1 MKVIHELKLDLLH
14 QGIPQRI
21 TAVQCDSCSRV
32 LALQLF
38 ADHRPWAVPE
48 DIQVLIRYRKS
59 DRTGGVYDTL
69 PNGDPAWEIRNGVLM
84 VTLAPQA
91 LTVPGETPLAITLL
105 QGDQQ
110 LTTFPLVMD
119 VQPQPDCNV
128 ASENYR
134 YVAAFL
140 PQPSSSAQV
149 GHVLQVAQVDN
160 AGRILDLKATD
171 PGLTAV
177 EQQLLLQL
185 LRNATYDQ
193 DVSNLL
199 SALDARWNGGDVAEV
214 PIGLRVLYSGEAQPV
229 GTPLSSLFAHLSVY
243 VHFAD
248 GTRRL
253 LGNTEYTLAGHDI
266 AAGNNTVTVCYSNLT
281 ATFQVIGASANHF
294 TVTNQMTNALTNN
307 TLNLVKADSYYTA
320 CITAAEGYALVYV
333 NVTMGGSD
341 ITESAYS
348 DGTITIHAVTGD
360 VVITAVAEDAATAQI
375 LLADTDGALLKS
387 FDGYYLAVAE
397 I

>member
-21 TAVQCDSCSRV
+21 TAVQCDSCSRI

-38 ADHRPWAVPE
+38 SGHRPWAVPE

-69 PNGDPAWEIRNGVLM
+69 PNGEPAWEISHGTLM

-91 LTVPGETPLAITLL
+91 LTVPGETSLAVTLL
-105 QGDQQ
+105 RGEQQ
-110 LTTFPLVMD
+110 LTTFPLVID
-119 VQPQPDCNV
+119 VQPQPDCNA

-134 YVAAFL
+134 YIAAFL

-149 GHVLQVAQVDN
+149 GHVLQVAQVDSV
-160 AGRILDLKATD
+160 GCILDLKTTD

-185 LRNATYDQ
+185 LRSATYDQ

-199 SALDARWNGGDVAEV
+199 SALEARWNGGDTAEV
-214 PIGLRVLYSGEAQPV
+214 PIGLRVLYSGDTQPA
-229 GTPLSSLFAHLSVY
+229 GTPLSSLFSHLSVY

-253 LGNTEYTLAGHDI
+253 LNHTEYTLAGYDI
-266 AAGNNTVTVCYSNLT
+266 AAGNNTVTVCYGNLT
-281 ATFQVIGASANHF
+281 ATFQVVGASANHF

-307 TLNLVKADSYYTA
+307 TLNLVKADAYYTA
-320 CITAAEGYALVYV
+320 RITAAESYSLVYV
-333 NVTMGGSD
+333 NITMGGTD
-341 ITESAYS
+341 ITESAYAN
-348 DGTITIHAVTGD
+348 GIITINAVTGD

-375 LLADTDGALLKS
+375 LLADTNGALLKS
-387 FDGYYLAVAE
+387 FDGYYLAVAD